1 LDVVDSL
8 GIAWDSADSEA
19 LVIDFI
25 PVALAADAINGVEAS
40 NTAALSI
47 GKYLVGSTSD
57 NTESSLV
64 PISWGAS
71 THSSLS
77 TVCGISRAF
86 SANSFNSVGLNCTS
100 AGTVYDVVNL
110 VGWAWNSADLEINI
124 VEGFFRA
131 RLAWSLDSE
140 ESLVADASFID

>member
-1 LDVVDSL
+1 LDVVNSL
-8 GIAWDSADSEA
+8 GIAWDSANSEA

-25 PVALAADAINGVEAS
+25 PVALAADAIDGVEAS

-47 GKYLVGSTSD
+47 GKDLVGSTSN

-71 THSSLS
+71 AHSSLS
-77 TVCGISRAF
+77 TVCGISWAS
-86 SANSFNSVGLNCTS
+86 SAHSFNSVGLSCTS
-100 AGTVYDVVNL
+100 AGTVYDVVDL

-124 VEGFFRA
+124 VEGFIRA
-131 RLAWSLDSE
+131 RLALSLD
-140 ESLVADASFID
+140 